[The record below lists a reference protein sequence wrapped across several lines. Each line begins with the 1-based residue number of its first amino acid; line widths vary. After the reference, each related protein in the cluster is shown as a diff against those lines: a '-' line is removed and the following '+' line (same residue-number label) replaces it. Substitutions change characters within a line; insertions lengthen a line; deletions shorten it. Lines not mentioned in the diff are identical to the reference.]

1 MEELQTTET
10 AEQPA
15 SIWQELDAWAQVFEP
30 WQRFVLAHAVRLG
43 KLTDQQID
51 QAYTLF
57 LQDNG
62 LAEAPDSPVAV
73 PGAITGRP
81 AADAGTPI
89 WLRRIGNLR
98 AINALPAAAELT
110 FSPSLTVIYGGNGV
124 GKSGFVRILS
134 NVCFSRKQ
142 HPILPNIYEDSS
154 EAEGPGAQITIMDGS
169 QQESMFNLDGSVES
183 SELKRISVFDS
194 AVAQTLLIDSGPL
207 GFKPTGFDVF
217 VEMARVYGQIAAR
230 LVNEIK
236 RRTCDNRFIKS
247 FVGADTEVSKF
258 VATLGAR
265 TDIETLRALA
275 TFGEGE
281 EARLVEVQRLK
292 RELETKSV
300 PETIKHLEEAKR
312 CVETL
317 KQRMVTATDLLS
329 DDKRQL
335 YRARLADFAA
345 KAKVLA
351 ESGSGSFGHP
361 SLKGV
366 GSPQWERFLGAA
378 RDLAALED
386 TNYPRDTDH
395 CLLCHRPLD
404 EASVALIRRFWGFL
418 VGDARREV
426 EQASATL
433 DDTVKALKA
442 MQLGFFAEDTTTYGH
457 VMRLNQELAKLI
469 SALVG
474 QMDNDR
480 KAIVEVLEAFKGA
493 IPQSALVDV
502 SDGLNKLGVQIEVDI
517 TTFKAEKIEDALKT
531 LEAER
536 LTLRHK
542 QVLNRLLP
550 DAEAFVDDLSWAAAA
565 AGTPKSSLNPRP
577 LTDKEK
583 ELFNTVIA
591 GKYKEQLARECELL
605 NCNLPVEFQ
614 TRGQQGKLSA
624 HSECVEGTG
633 LTRS

>member
-1 MEELQTTET
+1 M
-10 AEQPA
+10 
-15 SIWQELDAWAQVFEP
+15 
-30 WQRFVLAHAVRLG
+30 LAHAVRLG

-154 EAEGPGAQITIMDGS
+154 EAEGPGAQITMMDGS

-366 GSPQWERFLGAA
+366 GSPQWEKFLGAA

-493 IPQSALVDV
+493 IPQSALIDV
-502 SDGLNKLGVQIEVDI
+502 SDGLNKLGVQIELI
-517 TTFKAEKIEDALKT
+517 LPP
-531 LEAER
+531 
-536 LTLRHK
+536 LRQRK
-542 QVLNRLLP
+542 
-550 DAEAFVDDLSWAAAA
+550 
-565 AGTPKSSLNPRP
+565 
-577 LTDKEK
+577 
-583 ELFNTVIA
+583 
-591 GKYKEQLARECELL
+591 
-605 NCNLPVEFQ
+605 
-614 TRGQQGKLSA
+614 
-624 HSECVEGTG
+624 
-633 LTRS
+633 